1 MKKINDILANMKKN
15 VAVLMGGFSS
25 EKEISLKSGEVIYEN
40 INRLK
45 YQPYKIIVKKENWI
59 YLNDKNEKSN
69 VNLEDFSIISNNT
82 KIKLEIAFIIIHGSP
97 GENGLIQSYFELKN
111 IPYTGCDPYTSALTF
126 NKRDC
131 LSVLEKYN
139 IPTANSFHINKNENF
154 KIESIIQKVGLP
166 CFVKANR
173 SGSSFGVFK
182 VYEENE
188 LKKSINKALDYDDEV
203 LIESFL
209 DGIEV
214 SVGVMNYQNK
224 VKVFGITEII
234 TENDFFDYDAK
245 YNGNSKEITPA
256 NISEKQKQ
264 IVTNLSI
271 KIYKK
276 LGMKGFTRS
285 EFIIINDIA
294 YFLEINSIPGMT
306 NESIFPKQAQTSG
319 ISITQLCDEII
330 NQANI

>member
-1 MKKINDILANMKKN
+1 MKKN

-25 EKEISLKSGEVIYEN
+25 EKEISLKSGEVIYQN
-40 INRLK
+40 INRSK
-45 YQPYKIIVKKENWI
+45 YTPFKIIVNKENWV
-59 YLNDKNEKSN
+59 YLNSENEESN
-69 VNLEDFSIISNNT
+69 VNLEDFSIISNNS

-97 GENGLIQSYFELKN
+97 GENGLIQSFFELKN

-131 LSVLEKYN
+131 LSVLEKHN
-139 IPTANSFHINKNENF
+139 IPTANSFHINKNEKF
-154 KIESIIQKVGLP
+154 KVEDIIQKVGLP

-173 SGSSFGVFK
+173 SGSSFGVYK
-182 VYEENE
+182 IYKENK
-188 LKKSINKALDYDDEV
+188 LVDAINKALEYDDEV

-214 SVGVMNYQNK
+214 SVGVMNYQKNIK
-224 VKVFGITEII
+224 VLGITELI

-264 IVTNLSI
+264 IVTDLSI

-276 LGMKGFTRS
+276 LAMKGFSRS
-285 EFIIINDIA
+285 EFIIINDMA
-294 YFLEINSIPGMT
+294 YFLEINSVPGMT
-306 NESIFPKQAQTSG
+306 NESIFPKQAQISG
-319 ISITQLCDEII
+319 VSITQICDEII
-330 NQANI
+330 HQAII

>member
-1 MKKINDILANMKKN
+1 
-15 VAVLMGGFSS
+15 
-25 EKEISLKSGEVIYEN
+25 
-40 INRLK
+40 
-45 YQPYKIIVKKENWI
+45 
-59 YLNDKNEKSN
+59 SN
-69 VNLEDFSIISNNT
+69 VNLEDFSIISNDS

-97 GENGLIQSYFELKN
+97 GENGLIQSFFELKN

-131 LSVLEKYN
+131 LSVLEKHN
-139 IPTANSFHINKNENF
+139 IPTANSFHINKNEKF
-154 KIESIIQKVGLP
+154 KVEDIIQKVGLP

-173 SGSSFGVFK
+173 SGSSFGVYK
-182 VYEENE
+182 IYEENK
-188 LKKSINKALDYDDEV
+188 LVDAINKALEYDDEV

-214 SVGVMNYQNK
+214 SVGVMNYQKNIK
-224 VKVFGITEII
+224 VLGITELI

-264 IVTNLSI
+264 IVTDLSI

-276 LGMKGFTRS
+276 LAMKGFTRS
-285 EFIIINDIA
+285 EFIIINDMA
-294 YFLEINSIPGMT
+294 YFLEINSVPGMT
-306 NESIFPKQAQTSG
+306 NESIFPKQAQISG
-319 ISITQLCDEII
+319 VSITQICDEII
-330 NQANI
+330 HQAII

>member
-1 MKKINDILANMKKN
+1 MKKN

-25 EKEISLKSGEVIYEN
+25 EKEISLKSGEVIYQN
-40 INRLK
+40 INRSK
-45 YQPYKIIVKKENWI
+45 YTPFKIIVNKENWV
-59 YLNDKNEKSN
+59 YLNSENEESN
-69 VNLEDFSIISNNT
+69 VNLEDFSIISNNS

-97 GENGLIQSYFELKN
+97 GENGLIQSFFELKN

-131 LSVLEKYN
+131 LSVLEKHN
-139 IPTANSFHINKNENF
+139 IPTANSFHINKNEKF
-154 KIESIIQKVGLP
+154 KVEDIIQKVGLP

-173 SGSSFGVFK
+173 SGSSFGVYK
-182 VYEENE
+182 IYEENK
-188 LKKSINKALDYDDEV
+188 LVDAINKALEYDDEV

-214 SVGVMNYQNK
+214 SVGVMNYQKNIK
-224 VKVFGITEII
+224 VLGITELI

-264 IVTNLSI
+264 IVTDLSI

-276 LGMKGFTRS
+276 LAMKGFTRS
-285 EFIIINDIA
+285 EFIIINDMA
-294 YFLEINSIPGMT
+294 YFLEINSVPGMT
-306 NESIFPKQAQTSG
+306 NESIFPKQAQISG
-319 ISITQLCDEII
+319 VSITQICDEMIHEAII
-330 NQANI
+330 

>member
-1 MKKINDILANMKKN
+1 MKKN

-306 NESIFPKQAQTSG
+306 NESIFPKQAQISG

-330 NQANI
+330 NQATI

>member
-1 MKKINDILANMKKN
+1 MKKN

-25 EKEISLKSGEVIYEN
+25 EKEISLKSGEVIYQN

-45 YQPYKIIVKKENWI
+45 YTPFKIIVNKENWV
-59 YLNDKNEKSN
+59 YLNSENEESN

-97 GENGLIQSYFELKN
+97 GENGLIQSFFELKN

-131 LSVLEKYN
+131 LSVLEKHN
-139 IPTANSFHINKNENF
+139 IPTANSFHINKNEKF
-154 KIESIIQKVGLP
+154 EVEDIIKKVGLP

-173 SGSSFGVFK
+173 SGSSFGVYK
-182 VYEENE
+182 IYEENE
-188 LKKSINKALDYDDEV
+188 LTDAINKAFEFDDEI

-214 SVGVMNYQNK
+214 SVGVMTYQKNI
-224 VKVFGITEII
+224 KVFGITELI

-285 EFIIINDIA
+285 EFIIINDMA
-294 YFLEINSIPGMT
+294 YFLEINSVPGMT
-306 NESIFPKQAQTSG
+306 NESIFPKQAQISG
-319 ISITQLCDEII
+319 VSMTQICDEII
-330 NQANI
+330 HQAII

>member
-1 MKKINDILANMKKN
+1 MN
-15 VAVLMGGFSS
+15 
-25 EKEISLKSGEVIYEN
+25 SGEVIYEN

-330 NQANI
+330 NQATI

>member
-1 MKKINDILANMKKN
+1 MKKN

-25 EKEISLKSGEVIYEN
+25 EKEISLKSGEVIYQN
-40 INRLK
+40 INRSK
-45 YQPYKIIVKKENWI
+45 YTPFKIIVNKENWV
-59 YLNDKNEKSN
+59 YLNSENEESN
-69 VNLEDFSIISNNT
+69 VNLEDFSIISNNS

-97 GENGLIQSYFELKN
+97 GENGLIQSFFELKN

-131 LSVLEKYN
+131 LSVLEKHN
-139 IPTANSFHINKNENF
+139 IPTANSFHINKNEKF
-154 KIESIIQKVGLP
+154 KVEDIIQKVGLP

-173 SGSSFGVFK
+173 SGSSFGVYK
-182 VYEENE
+182 IYEENK
-188 LKKSINKALDYDDEV
+188 LVDAINKALEYDDEV

-214 SVGVMNYQNK
+214 SVGVMNYQKNI
-224 VKVFGITEII
+224 KVFGITELI

-294 YFLEINSIPGMT
+294 YFLEINSVPGMT
-306 NESIFPKQAQTSG
+306 NESIFPKQAQMSG
-319 ISITQLCDEII
+319 VSITQICDEII
-330 NQANI
+330 HQAII

>member
-1 MKKINDILANMKKN
+1 MKKN

-25 EKEISLKSGEVIYEN
+25 EKEISLKSGEVIYQN
-40 INRLK
+40 INRSK
-45 YQPYKIIVKKENWI
+45 YTPFKIIVNKENWV
-59 YLNDKNEKSN
+59 YLNSENEESN
-69 VNLEDFSIISNNT
+69 VNLEDFSIISNNS

-97 GENGLIQSYFELKN
+97 GENGLIQSFFELKN

-131 LSVLEKYN
+131 LSVLEKHN
-139 IPTANSFHINKNENF
+139 IPTANSFHINKNEKF
-154 KIESIIQKVGLP
+154 KVEDIIQKVGLP

-173 SGSSFGVFK
+173 SGSSFGVYK
-182 VYEENE
+182 IYEENK
-188 LKKSINKALDYDDEV
+188 LVDAINKALEYDDEV

-214 SVGVMNYQNK
+214 SVGVMNYQKNIK
-224 VKVFGITEII
+224 VLGITELI

-264 IVTNLSI
+264 IVTDLSI

-276 LGMKGFTRS
+276 LAMKGFTRS
-285 EFIIINDIA
+285 EFIIINDMA
-294 YFLEINSIPGMT
+294 YFLEINSVPGMT
-306 NESIFPKQAQTSG
+306 NESIFPKQAQ
-319 ISITQLCDEII
+319 I
-330 NQANI
+330 

>member
-1 MKKINDILANMKKN
+1 MKKN

-59 YLNDKNEKSN
+59 YLNDKNEKSK

-330 NQANI
+330 NQATI

>member
-1 MKKINDILANMKKN
+1 MKKN

-25 EKEISLKSGEVIYEN
+25 EKEISLKSGEVIYQN
-40 INRLK
+40 INRSK
-45 YQPYKIIVKKENWI
+45 YTPFKIVVNKEKWI
-59 YLNDKNEKSN
+59 YLNSENEESN
-69 VNLEDFSIISNNT
+69 VNLEDFSIISNDS

-97 GENGLIQSYFELKN
+97 GENGLIQSFFELKN

-131 LSVLEKYN
+131 LSVLEKHN
-139 IPTANSFHINKNENF
+139 IPTANSFHINKNEKF
-154 KIESIIQKVGLP
+154 KVEDIIQKVGLP

-173 SGSSFGVFK
+173 SGSSFGVYK
-182 VYEENE
+182 IYEENK
-188 LKKSINKALDYDDEV
+188 LVDAINKALEYDDEV

-214 SVGVMNYQNK
+214 SVGVMNYQKNIK
-224 VKVFGITEII
+224 VLGITELI

-294 YFLEINSIPGMT
+294 YFLEINSVPGMT
-306 NESIFPKQAQTSG
+306 NESIFPKQAQMSG
-319 ISITQLCDEII
+319 VSITQICDEII
-330 NQANI
+330 HQAII

>member
-1 MKKINDILANMKKN
+1 MKKN

-25 EKEISLKSGEVIYEN
+25 EKEISLKSGEVIYQN
-40 INRLK
+40 INRSK
-45 YQPYKIIVKKENWI
+45 YTPFKIIVNKENWV
-59 YLNDKNEKSN
+59 YLNSENEESN

-97 GENGLIQSYFELKN
+97 GENGLIQSFFELKN

-131 LSVLEKYN
+131 LSVLEKHN
-139 IPTANSFHINKNENF
+139 IPTANSFHINKNEKF
-154 KIESIIQKVGLP
+154 KVEDIIQKVGLP

-173 SGSSFGVFK
+173 SGSSFGVYK
-182 VYEENE
+182 IYEENK
-188 LKKSINKALDYDDEV
+188 LVDAINKALEYDDEV

-214 SVGVMNYQNK
+214 SVGVMNYQKNI
-224 VKVFGITEII
+224 KVFGITELI

-285 EFIIINDIA
+285 EFIIINDMA
-294 YFLEINSIPGMT
+294 YFLEINSVPGMT
-306 NESIFPKQAQTSG
+306 NESIFPKQAQISG
-319 ISITQLCDEII
+319 VSITQICDEII
-330 NQANI
+330 HQAII

>member
-1 MKKINDILANMKKN
+1 MKKN

-25 EKEISLKSGEVIYEN
+25 EKEISLKSGEVIYQN
-40 INRLK
+40 INRSK
-45 YQPYKIIVKKENWI
+45 YTPFKIIVNKENWV
-59 YLNDKNEKSN
+59 YLNSENEESN
-69 VNLEDFSIISNNT
+69 VNLEDFSIISNNS

-97 GENGLIQSYFELKN
+97 GENGLIQSFFELKN

-131 LSVLEKYN
+131 LSVLEKHN
-139 IPTANSFHINKNENF
+139 IPTANSFHINKNEKF
-154 KIESIIQKVGLP
+154 KVEDIIQKVGLP

-173 SGSSFGVFK
+173 SGSSFGVYK
-182 VYEENE
+182 IYEENK
-188 LKKSINKALDYDDEV
+188 LLDAINKALEYDDEV

-214 SVGVMNYQNK
+214 SVGVMNYQKNIK
-224 VKVFGITEII
+224 VLGITELI

-264 IVTNLSI
+264 IVTDLSI

-276 LGMKGFTRS
+276 LAMKGFTRS
-285 EFIIINDIA
+285 EFIIINDMA
-294 YFLEINSIPGMT
+294 YFLEINSVPGMT
-306 NESIFPKQAQTSG
+306 NESIFPKQAQISG
-319 ISITQLCDEII
+319 VSITQICDEII
-330 NQANI
+330 HQAII

>member
-1 MKKINDILANMKKN
+1 MKKN

-25 EKEISLKSGEVIYEN
+25 EKEISLKSGEVIYQN
-40 INRLK
+40 INRSK
-45 YQPYKIIVKKENWI
+45 YTPFKIVVNKEKWI
-59 YLNDKNEKSN
+59 YLNSENEESN
-69 VNLEDFSIISNNT
+69 VNLEDFSIISNDS

-97 GENGLIQSYFELKN
+97 GENGLIQSFFELKN

-131 LSVLEKYN
+131 LSVLEKHN
-139 IPTANSFHINKNENF
+139 IPTANSFHINKNEKF
-154 KIESIIQKVGLP
+154 KVEDIIQKVGLP

-173 SGSSFGVFK
+173 SGSSFGVYK
-182 VYEENE
+182 IYEENK
-188 LKKSINKALDYDDEV
+188 LVDAINKALEYDDEV

-214 SVGVMNYQNK
+214 SVGVMNYQKNI
-224 VKVFGITEII
+224 KVFGITELI

-294 YFLEINSIPGMT
+294 YFLEINSVPGMT
-306 NESIFPKQAQTSG
+306 NESIFPKQAQMSG
-319 ISITQLCDEII
+319 VSITQICDEII
-330 NQANI
+330 HQAII

>member
-1 MKKINDILANMKKN
+1 MKKN

-25 EKEISLKSGEVIYEN
+25 EKEISLKSGEVIYQN
-40 INRLK
+40 INRAK
-45 YQPYKIIVKKENWI
+45 YTPFKIIVNKENWV
-59 YLNDKNEKSN
+59 YLNSENEESN
-69 VNLEDFSIISNNT
+69 VNLEDFSIISNNS

-97 GENGLIQSYFELKN
+97 GENGLIQSFFELKN

-131 LSVLEKYN
+131 LSVLEKHN
-139 IPTANSFHINKNENF
+139 IPTANSFHINKNEKF
-154 KIESIIQKVGLP
+154 KVEDIIQKVGLP

-173 SGSSFGVFK
+173 SGSSFGVYK
-182 VYEENE
+182 IYKENK
-188 LKKSINKALDYDDEV
+188 LVDAINKAFEYDDEV

-209 DGIEV
+209 EGIEV
-214 SVGVMNYQNK
+214 SVGVMNYQKNIK
-224 VKVFGITEII
+224 VLGITELI

-264 IVTNLSI
+264 IVTDLSI

-276 LGMKGFTRS
+276 LAMKGFTRS
-285 EFIIINDIA
+285 EFIIINDMA
-294 YFLEINSIPGMT
+294 YFLEINSVPGMT
-306 NESIFPKQAQTSG
+306 NESIFPKQAQISG
-319 ISITQLCDEII
+319 VSITQICDEII
-330 NQANI
+330 HQAII

>member
-1 MKKINDILANMKKN
+1 MKKN

-97 GENGLIQSYFELKN
+97 GENGLNQSYFELKN

-330 NQANI
+330 NQATI

>member
-1 MKKINDILANMKKN
+1 M
-15 VAVLMGGFSS
+15 
-25 EKEISLKSGEVIYEN
+25 
-40 INRLK
+40 
-45 YQPYKIIVKKENWI
+45 YKRQ
-59 YLNDKNEKSN
+59 
-69 VNLEDFSIISNNT
+69 
-82 KIKLEIAFIIIHGSP
+82 IHGSP

-330 NQANI
+330 NQATI

>member
-1 MKKINDILANMKKN
+1 MKKN

-25 EKEISLKSGEVIYEN
+25 EKEISLKSGEVIYQN
-40 INRLK
+40 INRSK
-45 YQPYKIIVKKENWI
+45 YTPFKIIVNKENWV
-59 YLNDKNEKSN
+59 YLNSENEESN
-69 VNLEDFSIISNNT
+69 VNLEDFSIISNNS

-97 GENGLIQSYFELKN
+97 GENGLIQSFFELKN

-131 LSVLEKYN
+131 LSVLEKHN
-139 IPTANSFHINKNENF
+139 IPTANSFHINKNEKF
-154 KIESIIQKVGLP
+154 KVEDIIQKVGLP

-173 SGSSFGVFK
+173 SGSSFGVYK
-182 VYEENE
+182 IYEENK
-188 LKKSINKALDYDDEV
+188 LVDAINKALEYDDEV

-214 SVGVMNYQNK
+214 SVGVMNYQKNIK
-224 VKVFGITEII
+224 VLGITELI

-264 IVTNLSI
+264 IVTDLSI

-276 LGMKGFTRS
+276 LAMKGFTRS
-285 EFIIINDIA
+285 EFIIINDMA
-294 YFLEINSIPGMT
+294 YFLEINSVPGMT
-306 NESIFPKQAQTSG
+306 NESIFPKQAQISG
-319 ISITQLCDEII
+319 VSITQICDEII
-330 NQANI
+330 HQAII

>member
-1 MKKINDILANMKKN
+1 MKKN

-25 EKEISLKSGEVIYEN
+25 EKEISLKSGEVIYQN

-45 YQPYKIIVKKENWI
+45 YTPFKIIVNKENWV
-59 YLNDKNEKSN
+59 YLNSENEESN

-97 GENGLIQSYFELKN
+97 GENGLIQSFFELKN

-131 LSVLEKYN
+131 LSVLEKHN
-139 IPTANSFHINKNENF
+139 IPTANSFHINKNEKF
-154 KIESIIQKVGLP
+154 EVEDIIKKVGLP

-173 SGSSFGVFK
+173 SGSSFGVYK
-182 VYEENE
+182 IYEENE
-188 LKKSINKALDYDDEV
+188 LTDAINKAFEFDDEI

-214 SVGVMNYQNK
+214 SVGVMNYQKNI
-224 VKVFGITEII
+224 KVFGITELI

-285 EFIIINDIA
+285 EFIIINDMA
-294 YFLEINSIPGMT
+294 YFLEINSVPGMT
-306 NESIFPKQAQTSG
+306 NESIFPKQAQISG
-319 ISITQLCDEII
+319 VSMTQICDEII
-330 NQANI
+330 HQAII